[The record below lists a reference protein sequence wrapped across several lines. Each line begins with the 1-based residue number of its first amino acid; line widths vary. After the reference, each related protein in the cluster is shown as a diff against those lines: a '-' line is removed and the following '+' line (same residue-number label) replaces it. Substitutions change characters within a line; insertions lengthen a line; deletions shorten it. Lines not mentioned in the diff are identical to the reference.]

1 MVQENHGASALIIPG
16 TILQNANIS
25 DLDHVMQLDDT
36 NGRASP
42 SKRFLRYP
50 LPNLHNLILIS
61 LLVFF
66 LAKNVSSSPEGPV
79 TMLPVLSSFLFDL
92 QTTNRAFLPRKQHK
106 FCHVATNAR
115 KKFLKKFCFSSYRI
129 KRSDRGTYKH
139 ENFW

>member
-42 SKRFLRYP
+42 SKRFLRCP

-66 LAKNVSSSPEGPV
+66 LSCISPE
-79 TMLPVLSSFLFDL
+79 
-92 QTTNRAFLPRKQHK
+92 K
-106 FCHVATNAR
+106 AT
-115 KKFLKKFCFSSYRI
+115 
-129 KRSDRGTYKH
+129 
-139 ENFW
+139 